1 MNPSKRVDLEGRVA
15 TRGIPSD
22 PEDLADRT
30 GLVDREDSPTD
41 LALGVS
47 TDSVPARVSFAVLRR
62 LIGGRSGPVDMDRLP
77 VGAGSEAVDGTF
89 EGMRTESEDN
99 QAR

>member
-1 MNPSKRVDLEGRVA
+1 MEDRVE

-30 GLVDREDSPTD
+30 GPADRGDLPAD

-47 TDSVPARVSFAVLRR
+47 IDSVPARVIFAVRER
-62 LIGGRSGPVDMDRLP
+62 LIGRPGSVDLDRLP
-77 VGAGSEAVDGTF
+77 VGAVAEAVDGAS
-89 EGMRTESEDN
+89 EGRRSDPEDN
-99 QAR
+99 

>member
-1 MNPSKRVDLEGRVA
+1 MDPSERVDLEDCVE

-30 GLVDREDSPTD
+30 GPVGRGDPPAD

-47 TDSVPARVSFAVLRR
+47 TDSVPARVSFEVRGR
-62 LIGGRSGPVDMDRLP
+62 LIWRPGSVELDRLP
-77 VGAGSEAVDGTF
+77 VVAVAETVDGTF
-89 EGMRTESEDN
+89 KGRRSDPEAN
-99 QAR
+99 